1 MLKSQNHEPVKPLKV
16 GFALAP
22 DFTLM
27 AFTGFIEVLRQA
39 ADVGD
44 LSRPIWC
51 SWTVMGHSLDPIKS
65 SCGVEI
71 TPWELFR
78 EPTDFDYVILVGG
91 LVKSL
96 SSVPKELISYLTRA
110 TKSGVTIIGLC
121 TASFILAQ
129 AGLLSDRRCCLHWYH
144 AQDFRERF
152 ERVIPVMDE
161 IFVEDR
167 GIITSPGGTASI
179 DLALYL
185 VGKHFGDE
193 RVVKVLR
200 HLVQDWNRP
209 MTHSQVPYL
218 GDSQE
223 QIDQR
228 VRKATIFME
237 RNLSI
242 PLSTVQM
249 AREVGVSPRQ
259 LERLFIT
266 SLKDSPA
273 GYFRKLRLR
282 RAHWLLH
289 HSDMS
294 VTTIAL
300 ECGFN
305 NSSHLA
311 KRYKDF
317 FGHSPGHSRDRGAA
331 YAPVAKEQ
339 SDSLE
344 RRVPD

>member
-1 MLKSQNHEPVKPLKV
+1 MLRNHPPDQSKPLKV

-27 AFTGFIEVLRQA
+27 AFSGFIEVLRQA

-44 LSRPIWC
+44 QSRPIWC
-51 SWTVMGHSLDPIKS
+51 SWTVMSQDLRPIKA
-65 SCGVEI
+65 SCGLEV

-78 EPTDFDYVILVGG
+78 DPADFDYIILVGG

-96 SSVPKELISYLTRA
+96 ASVPRELTAYLSRA
-110 TKSGVTIIGLC
+110 VRNGVAIIGLC

-129 AGLLSDRRCCLHWYH
+129 AGLLKGRRCCLHWYH
-144 AQDFRERF
+144 LQDFRERF
-152 ERVIPVMDE
+152 PGVTPVMDE
-161 IFVEDR
+161 LFIEDR
-167 GIITSPGGTASI
+167 GVITSPGGTASI

-185 VGKHFGDE
+185 VARHFGDE

-209 MTHSQVPYL
+209 MTHAQVPYL
-218 GDSQE
+218 GDSLE
-223 QIDQR
+223 MIDKR
-228 VRKATIFME
+228 VRKASVFME

-242 PLSTVQM
+242 PLSTDKL
-249 AREVGVSPRQ
+249 AREVGVSSRQ
-259 LERLFIT
+259 LERLFIG
-266 SLKDSPA
+266 SLKDSPV

-289 HSDMS
+289 HSDM
-294 VTTIAL
+294 TITEIAL

-305 NSSHLA
+305 NSSHFA

-317 FGHSPGHSRDRGAA
+317 FGHSPSYSRDSAPYSRGHRPAQ
-331 YAPVAKEQ
+331 ETDTQ
-339 SDSLE
+339 
-344 RRVPD
+344 

>member
-1 MLKSQNHEPVKPLKV
+1 MLKNLSLDQIKPLKV
-16 GFALAP
+16 GFALVP

-51 SWTVMGHSLDPIKS
+51 SWTVMSHNLEPIKS

-71 TPWELFR
+71 KPWELYKDPK
-78 EPTDFDYVILVGG
+78 EFDYIILVGG

-96 SSVPKELISYLTRA
+96 VNVPKELISYLTLA
-110 TKSGVTIIGLC
+110 MKSEVTIIGLC

-129 AGLLSDRRCCLHWYH
+129 AGFLNGRRCCLHWYH
-144 AQDFRERF
+144 AQDFRDRF
-152 ERVIPVMDE
+152 EEVTPVMDE
-161 IFVEDR
+161 IFIEDQ
-167 GIITSPGGTASI
+167 GVITSPGGTASI

-218 GDSQE
+218 GDSLE
-223 QIDQR
+223 VIDKR
-228 VRKATIFME
+228 VRKAATYMD

-242 PLSTVQM
+242 PLSTAQM
-249 AREVGVSPRQ
+249 AREVGISARQ
-259 LERLFIT
+259 LERLFIS
-266 SLKDSPA
+266 SLKDTPA

-289 HSDMS
+289 HSDMT
-294 VTTIAL
+294 VTEIAL

-317 FGHSPGHSRDRGAA
+317 FGHSPSLSRDFNSIGG
-331 YAPVAKEQ
+331 
-339 SDSLE
+339 
-344 RRVPD
+344 

>member
-1 MLKSQNHEPVKPLKV
+1 MSEHNDHEPGKQLKV
-16 GFALAP
+16 GFALVP

-27 AFTGFIEVLRQA
+27 PFTGFIEVLRQA

-44 LSRPIWC
+44 RSRPIWC
-51 SWTVMGHSLDPIKS
+51 SWTVMSHNLEPIKS
-65 SCGVEI
+65 SCGVKI
-71 TPWELFR
+71 SPWETFR
-78 EPTDFDYVILVGG
+78 DPKEFDYVIVVGG
-91 LVKSL
+91 LLQSL
-96 SSVPKELISYLTRA
+96 NDVPKELISYLTKA
-110 TKSGVTIIGLC
+110 MKSEVTVIGLC
-121 TASFILAQ
+121 TASFILAK
-129 AGLLSDRRCCLHWYH
+129 AGLLANRRCCLHWYH

-152 ERVIPVMDE
+152 DQATPVMDE
-161 IFVEDR
+161 IFIEDR
-167 GIITSPGGTASI
+167 GIITCPGGTASI

-218 GDSQE
+218 GDSLE
-223 QIDQR
+223 LIDQR
-228 VRKATIFME
+228 VRKATGFME

-242 PLSTVQM
+242 SLTTAQI
-249 AREVGVSPRQ
+249 AREVGVSSRQ
-259 LERLFIT
+259 LERLFLA
-266 SLKDSPA
+266 SLKDSPV

-294 VTTIAL
+294 ITTIAL

-305 NSSHLA
+305 NGSHLA

-317 FGHSPGHSRDRGAA
+317 FGHSPRRARSDSHHAALAKEASELTDRGNF
-331 YAPVAKEQ
+331 
-339 SDSLE
+339 D
-344 RRVPD
+344 

>member
-1 MLKSQNHEPVKPLKV
+1 MLKNQATDQVNPLKV
-16 GFALAP
+16 GFALVP

-27 AFTGFIEVLRQA
+27 AFTGFVEVLRQA

-44 LSRPIWC
+44 RSRPIWC
-51 SWTVMGHSLDPIKS
+51 SWTVMSHSLEPIKS
-65 SCGVEI
+65 SCGVEVS
-71 TPWELFR
+71 PWELYR
-78 EPTDFDYVILVGG
+78 DPTDFDYVILVGG

-96 SSVPKELISYLTRA
+96 DSVPKELLTYLTRA
-110 TKSGVTIIGLC
+110 VKSGVTIIGLC

-129 AGLLSDRRCCLHWYH
+129 AGLLKGRRCCLHWYH
-144 AQDFRERF
+144 LQDFKERY
-152 ERVIPVMDE
+152 ENVIPVMDE
-161 IFVEDR
+161 LFIEDQ
-167 GIITSPGGTASI
+167 GLITSPGGTATI

-185 VGKHFGDE
+185 IARHFGDE
-193 RVVKVLR
+193 KVVKVLR

-218 GDSQE
+218 GDSLE
-223 QIDQR
+223 LIDQR
-228 VRKATIFME
+228 VRKVTVYME
-237 RNLSI
+237 KNLSV
-242 PLSTVQM
+242 PLSIDQM
-249 AREVGVSPRQ
+249 AKEVGVSSRQ
-259 LERLFIT
+259 LERLFIS

-289 HSDMS
+289 HSDIS
-294 VTTIAL
+294 VTEIAL

-317 FGHSPGHSRDRGAA
+317 FGHSPSYSRENGPYSRGG
-331 YAPVAKEQ
+331 KESAGEQ
-339 SDSLE
+339 N
-344 RRVPD
+344 

>member
-1 MLKSQNHEPVKPLKV
+1 MLAKPQPGQPGKQLKV

-27 AFTGFIEVLRQA
+27 AFSGFMEALRQA

-51 SWTVMGHSLDPIKS
+51 SWTVMSHNLEPVKA
-65 SCGVEI
+65 SCGLEVR
-71 TPWELFR
+71 PWEVFKDPS
-78 EPTDFDYVILVGG
+78 EFDYIILVGG

-96 SSVPKELISYLTRA
+96 ENVPPELVAYLA
-110 TKSGVTIIGLC
+110 GAVGAGVTVIGLC
-121 TASFILAQ
+121 TASFILAR
-129 AGLLSDRRCCLHWYH
+129 AGLLKGRRCCVHWYH
-144 AQDFRERF
+144 YQDFLERF
-152 ERVIPVMDE
+152 PDDNPVMDE
-161 IFVEDR
+161 LFIEDR

-185 VGKHFGDE
+185 VARHFDDE

-200 HLVQDWNRP
+200 HLVLDWSRP

-218 GDSQE
+218 GDSRE
-223 QIDQR
+223 MVDSR
-228 VRKATIFME
+228 VRKASLFME

-242 PLSTVQM
+242 PLSTTQM

-259 LERLFIT
+259 LERLFV
-266 SLKDSPA
+266 SSVKDSPA

-289 HSDMS
+289 HSDMN
-294 VTTIAL
+294 VTEIAL

-305 NSSHLA
+305 NSSHFA

-317 FGHSPGHSRDRGAA
+317 FGRSPSRSRD
-331 YAPVAKEQ
+331 
-339 SDSLE
+339 SLAG
-344 RRVPD
+344 VKKPG